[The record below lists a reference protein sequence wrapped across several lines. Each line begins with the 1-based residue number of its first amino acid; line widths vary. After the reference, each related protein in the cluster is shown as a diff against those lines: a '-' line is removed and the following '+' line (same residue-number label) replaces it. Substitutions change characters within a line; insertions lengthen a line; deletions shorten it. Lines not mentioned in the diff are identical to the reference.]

1 MAKRK
6 KKHILA
12 GFKVQTCMR
21 TDSGEIV
28 PMFTI
33 AWDDD
38 GNEIITHH
46 VAKEQ
51 KEEWTD
57 KMLDNIS
64 NKCNEI
70 INNTP
75 EHPIRQ
81 SMEAEGITSKKV
93 TLAEIL
99 GVNV

>member
-12 GFKVQTCMR
+12 GFKMQTCMR

-33 AWDDD
+33 AWDDE
-38 GNEIITHH
+38 GNKAITYH
-46 VAKEQ
+46 VTEEQ
-51 KEEWTD
+51 EEEWTG
-57 KMLDNIS
+57 KMLGNIS

-75 EHPIRQ
+75 EHPIKQ
-81 SMEAEGITSKKV
+81 SMEAEGITSK
-93 TLAEIL
+93 T
-99 GVNV
+99 VNLIDLLRANV